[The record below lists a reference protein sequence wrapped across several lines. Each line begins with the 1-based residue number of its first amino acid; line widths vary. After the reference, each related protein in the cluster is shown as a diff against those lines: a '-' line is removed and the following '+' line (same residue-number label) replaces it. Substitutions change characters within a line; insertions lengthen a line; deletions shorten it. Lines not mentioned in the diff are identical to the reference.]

1 MLGEI
6 ASKKRDQSIQSL
18 ASEKNN
24 PTCQVSLLNASAKWS
39 AEITE
44 PTLSKVSATVKS
56 GQLLAAIGPV
66 GAGKVRKL
74 VISCFR
80 SLKSYYF

>member
-18 ASEKNN
+18 ASEKND

-44 PTLSKVSATVKS
+44 LTLSKVSATVKS
-56 GQLLAAIGPV
+56 GQLLAVVGPV
-66 GAGKVRKL
+66 GAGKVRKW
-74 VISCFR
+74 VISC
-80 SLKSYYF
+80 SQHKSDYF